1 MKFRPMNQPRKEA
14 EVERRGA
21 VARLDWH
28 RSVSPPRSSIR
39 TCGFPASGLAH
50 RKVKS
55 IFPVSPHLLLL
66 ANKRS
71 SDHLRATSAYAPT
84 DDIRWPMSIIVLI
97 ASALLSTSDVA
108 DTPGERLSLTQAV
121 SKLIPGDR
129 DEILSHESGLRRNN
143 DSSTLPSG
151 YNYCAEG
158 LGIRVYT
165 QAGPK
170 ADFGLNQIICLN
182 RTQFRPRVA

>member
-1 MKFRPMNQPRKEA
+1 MKFRPN
-14 EVERRGA
+14 EVPANESTSQGGRSREEGRGGS
-21 VARLDWH
+21 ARLASL
-28 RSVSPPRSSIR
+28 RFPSPLIDPDLRISRIRLCASEGEKHFPSI
-39 TCGFPASGLAH
+39 TATSA
-50 RKVKS
+50 
-55 IFPVSPHLLLL
+55 L

-151 YNYCAEG
+151 YNYCAEV

-165 QAGPK
+165 QAGPIS
-170 ADFGLNQIICLN
+170 DN
-182 RTQFRPRVA
+182 